1 MLPDMRAQELP
12 PLPEGGVLPPKAS
25 GKQLRIQPNAGNPK
39 EVVPVPEQFRK
50 PALVYSPELALKTFT
65 VPDGFHVDL
74 VAAEPMVESPV
85 ALSFAPRGG
94 LYVVE
99 MRGYMQDLGGN
110 GEDLQVGRIKR
121 LESSKNDGVYDRVT
135 VFVDALVMPRAV
147 MSFGDGVLACV
158 PPNLIY
164 YRDTN
169 GDGVADENTIID
181 DKVGQLG
188 GQPEHMPNTPMWAL
202 DNWIYLSQHGTRY
215 RFSDGKW
222 IKDSVAAR
230 GQWGQS
236 MDDEGRL
243 FGNLNGS
250 PLNVNYFPPSH
261 YARNPRFE
269 SPEGLFVPIMKD
281 RMVWPTASSRGFQ
294 TGFRESQVRKEN
306 STLISVTAACGPCIY
321 RGDLFP
327 PDFRGNAFACEPA
340 GNLVKR
346 MILSEE
352 NGLLSAANAYEQRD
366 FFTSTDERF
375 RPVNLNVGPEGALYV
390 TDMYRGIIQ
399 HAYFM
404 TPFLADYIRIRQLEQ
419 PIDHGRIWRIVP
431 NGTKPHRV
439 VLPSQPA
446 ELVPYLSHS
455 NGWVRD
461 NAQRMLVCAGDQ
473 SVKAALRELLL
484 KNEQPLARLHA
495 FWTLEG
501 LGEFTIA
508 KNPGAFE
515 ALRAFFTDTD
525 PRLRAAAVRL
535 SDMSMAPELAK
546 LATDSDAKVR
556 GEVAF
561 RLASLPGEEIQR
573 ALVSLAI
580 MKPHA
585 FVSDALICGYAGR
598 ESDIIAALLAHPQL
612 PGNEVK
618 IETLIKNLARCV
630 MAQKRPG
637 QVALL
642 LDLAAKQ
649 KFRTPLSKAFLS
661 GIAPD
666 LVRLRRE
673 PPQRFILLNEEPVLL
688 GLLDA
693 DPNKTLKETSE
704 GLRLMLAWPGKPG
717 FKPPPPTPALTPQQQ
732 QLFTQGG
739 QLYTAICAGCHQ
751 ASGFGV
757 EGLAPPLVDSEWVM
771 GAPDRIVRI
780 LLHGVTGPIRV
791 NNRTFSLEM
800 PPLGAALDDKS
811 FAAVLTYIRREWE
824 HTASAVS
831 PAQVAAIRERFGN
844 RIAPW
849 TEGEL
854 LKPSGPAPAPAAPVK
869 TGAAPAQNPADSEQ
883 AKIVLQHVRFD
894 PAFEFTTFAAP
905 PMVNSPVF
913 VSAAPDGTLF
923 VSSDPNGSVGTTR
936 GLGKIVRLRDTNSD
950 GIADEAIEVAK
961 VDAPRGLVAHGD
973 TVFVL
978 HPPHISAFID
988 RNGDGVSDEEKVIVK
1003 NVGWGYADRRAD
1015 HASNGLELGI
1025 DGWLYAAIGDFGFMK
1040 AEGTDGRT
1048 LQLRGGGV
1056 VRVRPDGTGL
1066 EIYSAGTRNI
1076 LEAAISPL
1084 LDGFARDNTNDGGG
1098 WNTRFHHFSG
1108 LEDHGYPRLYKNFA
1122 DEAVK
1127 PLADYGGGSG
1137 CGAAWVSEPGWP
1149 DAWNHRPFTVDWGR
1163 QYIAAHSVRQSGA
1176 TFVETAAPVN
1186 LAMLKPELKPEQ
1198 IRNNAFRPSDV
1209 DVDARGYLYLASWV
1223 NGGFGAGDKCGVIF
1237 KMHPKGHIAPK
1248 LPDFAKA
1255 TTVEL
1260 AGLMTSPSHRTRLEA
1275 QRVLLRRGA
1284 DDAAL
1289 RMLEKIAGDKGA
1301 QLESRVAAL
1310 FTLRQAAGEK
1320 AFPFIAQ
1327 LAADS
1332 SIAAWAIRAL
1342 ADDERL
1348 AARVPTEPILAGLK
1362 SSDARTRREAVF
1374 AIARLG
1380 QPKLGTSIAPL
1391 LDDSDEVVAHTAFR
1405 ALAKLR
1411 ASDACFAVLDDKS
1424 ASPAKRTGA
1433 IRAVQTLH
1441 EAGVVDGL
1449 IARVAKEANAE
1460 RRRDLLSALC
1470 RLYNTEGE
1478 WAGDSWGTR
1487 PDDRGPYYQPE
1498 PWNESQKI
1506 ADAILKT
1513 MSTLDSADATWLGNE
1528 LARNRANLKDAT
1540 RQLLALAE
1548 KDASVLPPLFRNLA
1562 DGDDIPL
1569 PAIPLLIRSAIA
1581 KDTDPK
1587 LRTDAIIALSKTD
1600 SREAFAAII
1609 EGMTQKCDDGIHR
1622 ARRAY
1627 HAAPHLENHH
1637 ELFIATAN
1645 SDKPV
1650 ARIAEEAVMLLASR
1664 VIGAPEARAAALAA
1678 IEENWKQGPKRQA
1691 MMIVAAR
1698 ETKAAPAA
1706 RLIAPLLTGG
1716 DKNLAYLAD
1725 TYFKTARIDPKKVTE
1740 VTPPDQLVG
1749 ALPQERVLADVVKIK
1764 GDPRRGE
1771 QLFTQQGCIACHTTK
1786 AEEKQKG
1793 PYLGT
1798 IAATYKRRELAE
1810 AIIEPSKTIA
1820 QGFAANIFTMK
1831 DGEEHTGFVVREAAG
1846 SVTLRNLA
1854 AQEFTL
1860 IKTDIAKREVKEGVS
1875 LMPPGLAANLSVAD
1889 FAALLSYLEE
1899 LNVKNSSSGH

>member
-1 MLPDMRAQELP
+1 MRMSPDACKILSEMKTATLFP
-12 PLPEGGVLPPKAS
+12 MS
-25 GKQLRIQPNAGNPK
+25 RI
-39 EVVPVPEQFRK
+39 RS
-50 PALVYSPELALKTFT
+50 L
-65 VPDGFHVDL
+65 
-74 VAAEPMVESPV
+74 
-85 ALSFAPRGG
+85 
-94 LYVVE
+94 
-99 MRGYMQDLGGN
+99 
-110 GEDLQVGRIKR
+110 
-121 LESSKNDGVYDRVT
+121 
-135 VFVDALVMPRAV
+135 
-147 MSFGDGVLACV
+147 
-158 PPNLIY
+158 
-164 YRDTN
+164 
-169 GDGVADENTIID
+169 
-181 DKVGQLG
+181 
-188 GQPEHMPNTPMWAL
+188 
-202 DNWIYLSQHGTRY
+202 
-215 RFSDGKW
+215 
-222 IKDSVAAR
+222 SVAAAT
-230 GQWGQS
+230 
-236 MDDEGRL
+236 L
-243 FGNLNGS
+243 FAAISTLSAQNPAPLPKAVVVQQIPGNLKNGERPWPELPES
-250 PLNVNYFPPSH
+250 EVEKIRAALPDKAQVAPTRPRKLLVFYRTDGFPHASIPHWNKCIELLGQKTGAFTVTLTQS
-261 YARNPRFE
+261 YDDLT
-269 SPEGLFVPIMKD
+269 PEKLKDFDALFFNNTCRMKT
-281 RMVWPTASSRGFQ
+281 P
-294 TGFRESQVRKEN
+294 
-306 STLISVTAACGPCIY
+306 
-321 RGDLFP
+321 
-327 PDFRGNAFACEPA
+327 EP
-340 GNLVKR
+340 
-346 MILSEE
+346 
-352 NGLLSAANAYEQRD
+352 
-366 FFTSTDERF
+366 
-375 RPVNLNVGPEGALYV
+375 
-390 TDMYRGIIQ
+390 
-399 HAYFM
+399 
-404 TPFLADYIRIRQLEQ
+404 
-419 PIDHGRIWRIVP
+419 
-431 NGTKPHRV
+431 
-439 VLPSQPA
+439 
-446 ELVPYLSHS
+446 
-455 NGWVRD
+455 
-461 NAQRMLVCAGDQ
+461 
-473 SVKAALRELLL
+473 VKAALMDFVKSGKGFVGNHGAGDNWHDWPEGKEMLGCKFVTHPYGRIQIKVDDAQSPLTAAFGGQAFPHQDEIYAFTEPYSREKLRVLLSIDYPNSPDVAKSEERL
-484 KNEQPLARLHA
+484 K
-495 FWTLEG
+495 
-501 LGEFTIA
+501 
-508 KNPGAFE
+508 
-515 ALRAFFTDTD
+515 
-525 PRLRAAAVRL
+525 LRAAA
-535 SDMSMAPELAK
+535 PEAK
-546 LATDSDAKVR
+546 DS
-556 GEVAF
+556 E
-561 RLASLPGEEIQR
+561 
-573 ALVSLAI
+573 
-580 MKPHA
+580 
-585 FVSDALICGYAGR
+585 
-598 ESDIIAALLAHPQL
+598 
-612 PGNEVK
+612 
-618 IETLIKNLARCV
+618 
-630 MAQKRPG
+630 KR
-637 QVALL
+637 
-642 LDLAAKQ
+642 DLAA
-649 KFRTPLSKAFLS
+649 
-661 GIAPD
+661 
-666 LVRLRRE
+666 VR
-673 PPQRFILLNEEPVLL
+673 
-688 GLLDA
+688 A
-693 DPNKTLKETSE
+693 DKDYA
-704 GLRLMLAWPGKPG
+704 LAWIRPWGKG
-717 FKPPPPTPALTPQQQ
+717 RVFYCALGHRAEVTFDPAMVKFYL
-732 QLFTQGG
+732 
-739 QLYTAICAGCHQ
+739 AGIQYALGDLQ
-751 ASGFGV
+751 A
-757 EGLAPPLVDSEWVM
+757 
-771 GAPDRIVRI
+771 
-780 LLHGVTGPIRV
+780 
-791 NNRTFSLEM
+791 
-800 PPLGAALDDKS
+800 DD
-811 FAAVLTYIRREWE
+811 
-824 HTASAVS
+824 
-831 PAQVAAIRERFGN
+831 
-844 RIAPW
+844 
-849 TEGEL
+849 
-854 LKPSGPAPAPAAPVK
+854 KPSGPAPAPAAPVK
-869 TGAAPAQNPADSEQ
+869 TGATPAQNPGDSEQ

-894 PAFEFTTFAAP
+894 AAFEFTIFAAP

-923 VSSDPNGSVGTTR
+923 VSSDPNGSSGTTR

-950 GIADEAIEVAK
+950 GIADEALEVAK

-988 RNGDGVSDEEKVIVK
+988 KNGDGVADEQKVIVK

-1066 EIYSAGTRNI
+1066 ELYSAGTRNI

-1163 QYIAAHSVRQSGA
+1163 QYIASHSVRQSGA
-1176 TFVETAAPVN
+1176 TYVETAAPVN
-1186 LAMLKPELKPEQ
+1186 LAMLKPELKPEE

-1255 TTVEL
+1255 TTLEL

-1289 RMLEKIAGDKGA
+1289 RALETIAGDKGA
-1301 QLESRVAAL
+1301 QFESRVAAL

-1320 AFPFIAQ
+1320 ALPFLGQ
-1327 LAADS
+1327 LASDS

-1348 AARVPTEPILAGLK
+1348 AARVPAEPVLAGLK

-1380 QPKLGTSIAPL
+1380 QPKLGTSITPL
-1391 LDDSDEVVAHTAFR
+1391 LEDSDEVVAHTAFR

-1411 ASDACFAVLDDKS
+1411 ASDACFALLDDKS

-1449 IARVAKEANAE
+1449 IARVAKENAAP

-1498 PWNESQKI
+1498 PWSESQKI

-1540 RQLLALAE
+1540 RQLLTLAE

-1581 KDTDPK
+1581 KETDPK

-1600 SREAFAAII
+1600 SRDAFAAII
-1609 EGMTQKCDDGIHR
+1609 EGMTMKCDDGIHR

-1637 ELFIATAN
+1637 ELFIATAI
-1645 SDKPV
+1645 SDKPT

-1749 ALPQERVLADVVKIK
+1749 ALPPERVLADVVKLK

-1820 QGFAANIFTMK
+1820 QGFAAHVFTLK

-1846 SVTLRNLA
+1846 SVTFRNLA

-1860 IKTDIAKREVKEGVS
+1860 AKTDIAKREVKEGVS
-1875 LMPPGLAANLSVAD
+1875 LMPPGLAANLSVED
-1889 FAALLSYLEE
+1889 FAAMLSYLEE